1 MILMFDGFAHVLR
14 MSTYRARTFQNT
26 FRSNKDSGPNNRPH
40 NNGDSIKQ
48 SDSSLQ
54 LYSIIRVPLIRR
66 RLLLRHRFYLSL
78 SLSIQCVRLNCEQA
92 FSLPPEVN
100 NMDYTILEKGLIAF
114 EKI

>member
-1 MILMFDGFAHVLR
+1 MILMFDGFAHVLW

-78 SLSIQCVRLNCEQA
+78 SQYTMCTTEQA

-100 NMDYTILEKGLIAF
+100 NMDSTILRKRVDSV
-114 EKI
+114 